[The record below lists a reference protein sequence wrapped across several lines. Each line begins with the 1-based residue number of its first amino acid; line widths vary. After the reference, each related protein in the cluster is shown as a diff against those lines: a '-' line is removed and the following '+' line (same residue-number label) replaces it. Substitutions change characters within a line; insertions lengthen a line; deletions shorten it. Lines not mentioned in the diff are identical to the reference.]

1 VHSDNADE
9 RVPAAFDEGVARL
22 SRLMAQASAVE
33 RGWRERVR
41 AALLVLLGFFDEQPS
56 WARFLLLELESP
68 EDAQALAERRRR
80 TLTQLARALDRETA
94 GRLASGVQFAP
105 SSRLTAEMVVGG
117 LAAVVRARLLEDA
130 AGSCAQLEPALM
142 AFISGIYRGG
152 GREVAGLEHMP
163 VRPTYRTT
171 RVLDAVAATPR
182 SNNREIADAAG
193 LRDEGQTSKLLSR
206 LQRRGL
212 VENLGLGAAYGEPNE
227 WVLTNLG
234 ERMLETARGLSTTA
248 VPKPR
253 KRRLVRGAA

>member
-1 VHSDNADE
+1 ML
-9 RVPAAFDEGVARL
+9 AAFDEGVARV
-22 SRLMAQASAVE
+22 SRLVAQASAVE
-33 RGWRERVR
+33 RGWRERVH
-41 AALLVLLGFFDEQPS
+41 AALLALLGFFDEQPS

-68 EDAQALAERRRR
+68 EDAQALGERRRG
-80 TLTQLARALDRETA
+80 TLTQLARALERET
-94 GRLASGVQFAP
+94 GERLARGPQFVP

-117 LAAVVRARLLEDA
+117 VAAAVRARLLADT
-130 AGSCAQLEPALM
+130 AGPCAQLAPALM
-142 AFISGIYRGG
+142 SFISGTYGG
-152 GREVAGLEHMP
+152 GQCEPAGLEHMP

-171 RVLDAVAATPR
+171 RVLDAVAAAPR

-234 ERMLETARGLSTTA
+234 ERMLETARGLSMAA
-248 VPKPR
+248 VPKPSQ
-253 KRRLVRGAA
+253 RRAVRDPA